1 MGTCAGIVE
10 PFKHLLRVT
19 AFPQFL
25 VLELRAPMGTCSG
38 QYGSWTLHISVIR
51 TYPTFSDKDLSHISV
66 IWTYPTFSD
75 KDLPVLKKV
84 MRLKVDGYMNTK
96 QNPFRAHSLFWG
108 FCWKELLSYCTSI
121 YGTMVHCGTQRTQ
134 NHRVCHLIN
143 LALFSGPT

>member
-25 VLELRAPMGTCSG
+25 VLELRAPMGTCLG

-51 TYPTFSDKDLSHISV
+51 
-66 IWTYPTFSD
+66 TYPTFSD

-143 LALFSGPT
+143 LALFSGST